1 MLTSQEEE
9 SDDYEEKIRE
19 IFKDLVFHTI
29 KNKPK
34 KIVRNF
40 LFNYLIRLNIW

>member
-1 MLTSQEEE
+1 MLTSQEE

-34 KIVRNF
+34 KIVRF
-40 LFNYLIRLNIW
+40 FI

>member
-1 MLTSQEEE
+1 MLTSQEE

-34 KIVRNF
+34 KIVRF
-40 LFNYLIRLNIW
+40 FYLII

>member
-9 SDDYEEKIRE
+9 NDDYEQKVRE
-19 IFKDLVFHTI
+19 IFKDLVYHTI

-34 KIVRNF
+34 NIVRIF
-40 LFNYLIRLNIW
+40 Y

>member
-1 MLTSQEEE
+1 MITSQEEE

-34 KIVRNF
+34 KIVRF
-40 LFNYLIRLNIW
+40 FYLII